1 MEAIDKHIDWR
12 NTMEQTFENLVAPVK
27 ALNELTCKSIEQIA
41 AIQLKTIQENA
52 RISVDS
58 LKSTTGIKD
67 LDSLKSYLENQ
78 ATVAQN
84 LYDKTVKD
92 AQEIA
97 KVSETYA
104 TDVRALVEK
113 SVRTV

>member
-1 MEAIDKHIDWR
+1 
-12 NTMEQTFENLVAPVK
+12 MEQTYEKFIAPVK
-27 ALNELTCKSIEQIA
+27 ALNELTLKSVEQIA
-41 AIQLKTIQENA
+41 AIQLECIRENA

-58 LKSTTGIKD
+58 LKSTAAIRD
-67 LDSLKSYLENQ
+67 LDSLKGYLENQ